1 VIGIVEKSVREERLV
16 ICKSCPELAKL
27 LGGICKKCGCNMVA
41 KTWLVSAEC
50 PLKKWKDE
58 PTE

>member
-1 VIGIVEKSVREERLV
+1 VIGIVEKNVREERLV

-41 KTWLVSAEC
+41 KTWLASAEC
-50 PLKKWKDE
+50 PLEKWK
-58 PTE
+58 